1 MRSSSGKSTPLIAGV
16 LTTLLFA
23 ILVVPLIARPA
34 SERYYDISKE
44 VTLSG
49 TVASVLNPAPGMHW
63 GSHTEQAPG
72 LLWGS
77 HLLIDTVSGKVDA
90 SLGRWAMVG
99 KGALSV
105 TPGQQVEVTG
115 VMETINEKEVLIVRT
130 VKANGKVF
138 TVRNEHGIPVSPQA
152 RELAARRG
160 ETL

>member
-1 MRSSSGKSTPLIAGV
+1 MRRCLGKFTPLIAGV

-23 ILVVPLIARPA
+23 ILVVPLIAQPA
-34 SERYYDISKE
+34 NERYYDISKE
-44 VTLSG
+44 VTISG
-49 TVASVLNPAPGMHW
+49 TVASVLNPVGSYVGAHSKPAPG
-63 GSHTEQAPG
+63 TV
-72 LLWGS
+72 WGS

-99 KGALSV
+99 KHALSV

-115 VMETINEKEVLIVRT
+115 VMQTIHEKEVLIVRT
-130 VKANGKVF
+130 VKVNGKAF
-138 TVRNEHGIPVSPQA
+138 NVRNEHGISISPQA